1 MDSPKPSG
9 RPAAGTR
16 GRVDLRQAQR
26 LADLSPPHAIEAEM
40 SLLGAMLID
49 PRVVGDVIQVVP
61 TGADFHRPA
70 HGAIF
75 DAMVQIWDRSAT
87 LDLVQLNQHL
97 LDKGVLEDVGG
108 TSYLVELAESS
119 PTAAHAQEYA
129 RLVRDKATLRELIR
143 AAGEILADAQGTV
156 HEPQQVLESAEQRIF
171 AIAQRRDGSRFS
183 SLQEL
188 LDQTLKVIDASEG
201 KPFTGLPAG
210 FAEFDEMTSGLQK
223 GELVILAARPS
234 MGKTALALNMM
245 ENVAAAGHPVAMF
258 SLEMGRQQLVQRL
271 LCAKGGIDSQRLR
284 RNMLRKEDYRALLG
298 ACESLQSCRIWIDDT
313 PGLTLLSM
321 RSKARRLKEQHGVGA
336 VFIDYLQLMSSGGRV
351 ESRQMEVSEISRG
364 IKAMA
369 RELEV
374 PVICLSQLNRLAEQ
388 REGHRPRMSD
398 LRESGSIEQDADV
411 VLMLHREE
419 YYHQG
424 DDDWLEANPE
434 KRGLAELIVAKQRN
448 GPTGVVRL
456 TWDGRLTRFR
466 DFSDASPPGG
476 HASLPRSR
484 GPAGGDDLPI

>member
-1 MDSPKPSG
+1 MDSSQPVG
-9 RPAAGTR
+9 RPAPR
-16 GRVDLRQAQR
+16 DRSRVDPRDAKR
-26 LADLSPPHAIEAEM
+26 LLDAAPPHAIEAEM

-49 PRVVGDVIQVVP
+49 PRVVGDVIQVISSGV
-61 TGADFHRPA
+61 DFHRPA
-70 HGAIF
+70 NGAIF
-75 DAMVQIWDRSAT
+75 DAMIRIWDRSAT
-87 LDLVQLNQHL
+87 LDVVQLNQHL
-97 LDKGVLEDVGG
+97 LDKGVLQDVGG
-108 TSYLVELAESS
+108 VAYLVELAESS

-143 AAGEILADAQGTV
+143 AAGEILAQAQSGG
-156 HEPQQVLESAEQRIF
+156 EPPAQILEAAEQRIF
-171 AIAQRRDGSRFS
+171 AIAQRRDGAKFS
-183 SLQEL
+183 SLKEL
-188 LDQTLKVIDASEG
+188 LDQTLKVIDSSDG
-201 KPFTGLPAG
+201 KPFTGLQTG

-223 GELVILAARPS
+223 GEMVVLAARPS

-245 ENVAAAGHPVAMF
+245 ENIAALGNSVAMF
-258 SLEMGRQQLVQRL
+258 SLEMGRQQLVQRI

-298 ACESLQSCRIWIDDT
+298 ACESLQDCPIWIDDT

-321 RSKARRLKEQHGVGA
+321 RSKARRLKEKHGVSA
-336 VFIDYLQLMSSGGRV
+336 VFVDYLQLMSSGGRV
-351 ESRQMEVSEISRG
+351 ESRQLEVSEISRG

-374 PVICLSQLNRLAEQ
+374 PVICMSQLNRLAEQ

-424 DDDWLEANPE
+424 DDDWQETNVD
-434 KRGLAELIVAKQRN
+434 KRGLAEVIVAKQRN

-456 TWDGRLTRFR
+456 SWDSRLTRFR
-466 DFSDASPPGG
+466 DFSDA
-476 HASLPRSR
+476 LPRGGFDGAAPQR
-484 GPAGGDDLPI
+484 GSQSIDDLPL

>member
-1 MDSPKPSG
+1 MDSSQPSG
-9 RPAAGTR
+9 RPASRDRSRFDAHDTK
-16 GRVDLRQAQR
+16 R
-26 LADLSPPHAIEAEM
+26 LLDAAPPQAIEAEM
-40 SLLGAMLID
+40 SLLGAMLLD
-49 PRVVGDVIQVVP
+49 ARVIGDVVQIISSGV
-61 TGADFHRPA
+61 DFHRSA

-75 DAMVQIWDRSAT
+75 DAMVRIWDRTAT
-87 LDLVQLNQHL
+87 LDVVQLNQHL
-97 LDKGVLEDVGG
+97 IDKGVLEDVGG
-108 TSYLVELAESS
+108 TGYLVELAESS

-129 RLVRDKATLRELIR
+129 RIIRDKSTMRELIR
-143 AAGEILADAQGTV
+143 AAGEILAQAQRGG
-156 HEPQQVLESAEQRIF
+156 EPTQEVLEAAEQRIF

-183 SLQEL
+183 SLKEL

-210 FAEFDEMTSGLQK
+210 FAEFDEMTSGLQN
-223 GELVILAARPS
+223 GEMLVLAARPS

-245 ENVAAAGHPVAMF
+245 ENLAAHGHSVAMF
-258 SLEMGRQQLVQRL
+258 SLEMGRQQLVQRI

-298 ACESLQSCRIWIDDT
+298 ACESLQESKIWIDDT
-313 PGLTLLSM
+313 AGLTLLNM

-336 VFIDYLQLMSSGGRV
+336 IFIDYLQLMSSGGRV
-351 ESRQMEVSEISRG
+351 ESRQTEVSELSRG

-374 PVICLSQLNRLAEQ
+374 PVICLSQLNRAAEQ
-388 REGHRPRMSD
+388 REGHKPRMSD

-411 VLMLHREE
+411 VMMLHREE

-424 DDDWLEANPE
+424 DDDWLEANAD

-466 DFSDASPPGG
+466 DFSDATPPGG
-476 HASLPRSR
+476 FDNAPRLR
-484 GPAGGDDLPI
+484 AVRNDDLPL